1 MEEDPRTRD
10 ETTTTDERER
20 AMAASTTDVDDEVVT
35 LPEAPTEGTEREPD
49 VGPDDRTSLLEA
61 DTTTSLRR
69 RWEEI
74 QAGFVDRP
82 RESVEQADRLVI
94 ELVQQLQASFTNERD
109 RLESEWREGSDV
121 STEDLR
127 VALTRYRSFF
137 DRLLS
142 T

>member
-20 AMAASTTDVDDEVVT
+20 AMAASTTDVDDDVVT
-35 LPEAPTEGTEREPD
+35 LPEAPTEQTERGTD
-49 VGPDDRTSLLEA
+49 VGPEQTSLLEA
-61 DTTTSLRR
+61 DTMESLRR

-94 ELVQQLQASFTNERD
+94 ELVQQLQASFTSERD